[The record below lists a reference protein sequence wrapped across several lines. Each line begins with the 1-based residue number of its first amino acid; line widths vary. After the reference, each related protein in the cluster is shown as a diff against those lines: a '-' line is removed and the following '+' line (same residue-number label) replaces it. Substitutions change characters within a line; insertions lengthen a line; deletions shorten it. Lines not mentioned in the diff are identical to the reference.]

1 MSLHDGHRARVKRRF
16 LEHGADVFDD
26 HQLLELLLYY
36 SVPQGDTNPL
46 AHRLINEFGSL
57 SAVLDASVEDLLK
70 VPGVGQHTAILLHL
84 ITPLTRRYLLSR
96 TNLDA
101 IITSTQEA
109 GAYLLPFFHGMRNE
123 CVYMLCM
130 DAKGKLL
137 SCCFLGEGSL
147 NSASVDNRKVVEAA
161 LTHRASAVILAHNHT
176 SGIAVPSQDDIRSTL
191 LLRELLRGIQ
201 VELIDH
207 IVLADDDF
215 TSMRDSGLI

>member
-130 DAKGKLL
+130 TRRVNY
-137 SCCFLGEGSL
+137 CP
-147 NSASVDNRKVVEAA
+147 AA
-161 LTHRASAVILAHNHT
+161 FWARAA
-176 SGIAVPSQDDIRSTL
+176 
-191 LLRELLRGIQ
+191 
-201 VELIDH
+201 
-207 IVLADDDF
+207 
-215 TSMRDSGLI
+215 